1 MRICSSGIDLSQL
14 FERMGI
20 AAQLRPTAVLVPGGR
35 PGDAEA
41 ARQWLA
47 ALARP
52 LERAQLA
59 AQGMEA
65 P

>member
-14 FERMGI
+14 FERVGI

-47 ALARP
+47 AQAGP
-52 LERAQLA
+52 LVRAQLA
-59 AQGMEA
+59 EQGMEA

>member
-47 ALARP
+47 AQAGP
-52 LERAQLA
+52 LVRAQLP

>member
-14 FERMGI
+14 FERRGI

-47 ALARP
+47 AQAGP
-52 LERAQLA
+52 LVRAQLA